1 MWRSRGTAV
10 AMLRTSSTGADV
22 RPDETGNEWEV
33 VEPHGTGKG
42 QGRQPGLG
50 LGLDDVETG
59 RIKRRH
65 SQQDIKAYRFTRVEK
80 QYVNCSPRSKKAEE
94 GWC

>member
-1 MWRSRGTAV
+1 MWRERGTAV

-42 QGRQPGLG
+42 QR
-50 LGLDDVETG
+50 DVNRKKEVG
-59 RIKRRH
+59 RRH
-65 SQQDIKAYRFTRVEK
+65 SQQDIKAYQFTRVEK
-80 QYVNCSPRSKKAEE
+80 QYVSSFRLGGGLIIVNI
-94 GWC
+94 

>member
-1 MWRSRGTAV
+1 MWRERGTAV

-42 QGRQPGLG
+42 QR
-50 LGLDDVETG
+50 DVVVRKEV
-59 RIKRRH
+59 RRRH
-65 SQQDIKAYRFTRVEK
+65 SQQDIKAYQFTRVEK
-80 QYVNCSPRSKKAEE
+80 Q
-94 GWC
+94 